1 MSSLLSRLSG
11 TSKHAKLEPREI
23 FMALSKRVKGY
34 EYPRDVQ
41 SEVWKKWFDI
51 RDNKNCVIKMN
62 TGSGKTVVG
71 LIILQSCLNEEK
83 GPAIY
88 LVPNKYLINQVCG
101 EAKKLGIQVVTDK
114 DDYKYTN
121 KEAILVATIHTV
133 INGRTAFGI
142 NKNYP
147 IGSVLIDDVHAC
159 LDTIVEQF
167 SVQIPFNHKVYTEI
181 IQLFSEQW
189 KSYNNKTFI
198 DIIEN
203 KNPTQQFMV
212 PFWYWKE
219 KKNEIYRILSKYNN
233 SENDNH
239 CIFFKLP
246 LIEDSLDTCDCIIT
260 ARGIE
265 IIPEGVNISKIKS
278 FENAQRRIF
287 MSATLSDDSVFASSI
302 GLNEGDISNIITPES
317 ANDIGDRLIL
327 FPKHQNNRIKDDDI
341 KKKIITLS
349 EEYNTTVI
357 VPSFDRAKYWDP
369 TGSRTIN
376 NENIDSLILAMK
388 NGHVGMVV
396 LVNRYDG
403 IDLPDNACKL
413 LVIDGLPPLNSE
425 KDKYIHSIDP
435 SCSILKRQQIQRIE
449 QGMGRG
455 VRSNNDS
462 CCIVL
467 MGDELSDVLLRQ
479 NGVSFFSS
487 ATKEQYDLS
496 KELWDLLREDVSNP
510 TVDDIFGL
518 AEYSL
523 KRVDEWIQ
531 KSKERLS
538 SIKYSNTPQ
547 FDNNAIALREA
558 YNFSMIF
565 QYQSAIEALDKAI
578 NSEHEKTTKGFLL
591 QVKAKYTNLIDQS
604 QAQQVLLSAKSYN
617 ISVMSP
623 INGIRYE
630 KRISNTTQ
638 SKLIISYIS
647 NNNLNQNNYIILVDS
662 IISHLA
668 FSSSA
673 DTFEKAL
680 RDLGEII
687 GFISTRPDKETNGQG
702 PDNLWSIGNNSYLV
716 IECKNESYST
726 TISKDYCNQ
735 LSGSMRWF
743 SQVYG
748 DLFNAT
754 PIMIHNSRV
763 IDVQATAERNMR
775 IITQEK
781 LDKLKKSV
789 KQFADAIV
797 QDNNWQDET
806 KITRLLK
813 CYKLD
818 CPSIITDYSV
828 EVEYKIRKVVYQNQ

>member
-11 TSKHAKLEPREI
+11 TPKSAKIEPREI
-23 FMALSKRVKGY
+23 FMALPKRVKGY

-51 RDNKNCVIKMN
+51 RNYKNCVIKMN

-71 LIILQSCLNEEK
+71 LMILQSCLNEEK

-88 LVPNKYLINQVCG
+88 LVPNKYLINQVCE
-101 EAKKLGIQVVTDK
+101 EAGKLGIQVVTDK

-121 KEAILVATIHTV
+121 KEAILVTTIHTV

-167 SVQIPFNHKVYTEI
+167 SVKIPYNHKAYSEI
-181 IQLFSEQW
+181 IKLFSEQW
-189 KSYNNKTFI
+189 KGYNNKTFI

-203 KNPTQQFMV
+203 KNPTQQFIV
-212 PFWYWKE
+212 PFWYWQE
-219 KKNEIYRILSKYNN
+219 KTNEIYRILSKYNN
-233 SENDNH
+233 SEDANH

-246 LIEDSLDTCDCIIT
+246 LIEDFLVTCDCIIT
-260 ARGIE
+260 AREIE

-287 MSATLSDDSVFASSI
+287 MSATLSDDSVFVSSI
-302 GLNEGDISNIITPES
+302 GLNEDDISNIITPES

-327 FPKHQNNRIKDDDI
+327 FPKHLNNKIKDDDI
-341 KKKIITLS
+341 REKIIILS
-349 EEYNTTVI
+349 KEYNTTVI

-369 TGSRTIN
+369 TGLRTIN
-376 NENIDSLILAMK
+376 SENIHSFISAMK
-388 NGHVGMVV
+388 NGHVGLVV

-403 IDLPDNACKL
+403 IDLPDTACEL

-487 ATKEQYDLS
+487 ATKEQYYLS
-496 KELWDLLREDVSNP
+496 KDLWDLLREDVSIP
-510 TVDDIFGL
+510 TVDDIFDL

-523 KRVDEWIQ
+523 NRVDEWIQ

-558 YNFSMIF
+558 YNFSMIL
-565 QYQSAIEALDKAI
+565 QYQRAIEALDKAI
-578 NSEHEKTTKGFLL
+578 NSEHEKTTKGFLM
-591 QVKAKYTNLIDQS
+591 QVKAKYFNLIDQS

-617 ISVMSP
+617 LCVISP

-638 SKLIISYIS
+638 SKSIIGYIANS
-647 NNNLNQNNYIILVDS
+647 RLDQNNYLILVDS
-662 IISHLA
+662 IISNLV
-668 FSSSA
+668 FSSIS

-680 RDLGEII
+680 QNIGEII

-716 IECKNESYST
+716 IECKNESCST

-754 PIMIHNSRV
+754 PIMVHNSKV
-763 IDVQATAERNMR
+763 IDIQATAEKKMR
-775 IITQEK
+775 IITPEK
-781 LDKLKKSV
+781 LEELKTSV

-797 QDNNWQDET
+797 QDTNWQDET

-813 CYKLD
+813 YYKLD
-818 CPSIITDYSV
+818 YTSIITNYSV
-828 EVEYKIRKVVYQNQ
+828 EVEYMVKKVVYQ